1 MGRENNTL
9 IAVMACNSLFITC
22 SLRLLISSIS
32 SRVKSRDSMKDK
44 SSSDFFFPNWFR
56 DVVLSLGVEEEEAN
70 AARDWMD
77 EVVNA
82 SVVEPHR
89 AATKIQMARITDE
102 RELRKIIVE

>member
-102 RELRKIIVE
+102 MELRKIIVD

>member
-1 MGRENNTL
+1 
-9 IAVMACNSLFITC
+9 MATNSLFITS

-56 DVVLSLGVEEEEAN
+56 AVVLSLGAEEEEVN

-77 EVVNA
+77 EVANA

-89 AATKIQMARITDE
+89 AAIKMQMARITDE
-102 RELRKIIVE
+102 RELRKIIVDFFML